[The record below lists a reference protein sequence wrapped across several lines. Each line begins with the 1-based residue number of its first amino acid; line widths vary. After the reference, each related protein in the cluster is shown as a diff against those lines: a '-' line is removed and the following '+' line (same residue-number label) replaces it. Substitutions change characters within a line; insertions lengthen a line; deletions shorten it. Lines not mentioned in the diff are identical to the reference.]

1 MSLQAD
7 DREAV
12 AADGHRWTLLGRRP
26 ERPRAQL
33 LWLPALGVSA
43 RNYLPLA
50 EALAARG
57 VATWV
62 HEWRG
67 NGGSSLRPSRDCDW
81 GYRELLSLDL
91 PASLAVLGEGGPR
104 TIGGHSL
111 GGQLACCFAGQH
123 PQAIDGLC
131 LVASGT
137 PYWRSFPGPR
147 GWLLPAVYRFLPWL
161 ARRRGVLPG
170 RRLGF
175 GGTEARGLIA
185 DWARV
190 GLSNR
195 YAAAGMDA
203 DLDAD
208 MGRIRAPVHALV
220 LADDWLA
227 PRGSMQALLARMPQ
241 APARIEVMDAD
252 RLQAAADH
260 FAWMKRPAAVAEALA
275 EDFSISSPGT
285 IDDRPRL
292 AHTSAP

>member
-175 GGTEARGLIA
+175 GGTEARPDRRLGPGRPQQPLPRRRLRRGPGSGHGARACTGL
-185 DWARV
+185 RGGTGV
-190 GLSNR
+190 GL
-195 YAAAGMDA
+195 AGT
-203 DLDAD
+203 
-208 MGRIRAPVHALV
+208 VHF
-220 LADDWLA
+220 D
-227 PRGSMQALLARMPQ
+227 GC
-241 APARIEVMDAD
+241 PAG
-252 RLQAAADH
+252 QAATCAGPG
-260 FAWMKRPAAVAEALA
+260 RAA
-275 EDFSISSPGT
+275 
-285 IDDRPRL
+285 
-292 AHTSAP
+292 

>member
-1 MSLQAD
+1 MICNPYEIVIQGLTS
-7 DREAV
+7 E
-12 AADGHRWTLLGRRP
+12 GR
-26 ERPRAQL
+26 
-33 LWLPALGVSA
+33 
-43 RNYLPLA
+43 
-50 EALAARG
+50 
-57 VATWV
+57 TF
-62 HEWRG
+62 
-67 NGGSSLRPSRDCDW
+67 RPSDW
-81 GYRELLSLDL
+81 AERLAGILASFGDDQKLAYHQFVRPMMLDNVRCV
-91 PASLAVLGEGGPR
+91 AVDKKLEK
-104 TIGGHSL
+104 I
-111 GGQLACCFAGQH
+111 Q
-123 PQAIDGLC
+123 
-131 LVASGT
+131 
-137 PYWRSFPGPR
+137 
-147 GWLLPAVYRFLPWL
+147 PAVYRFLPWL